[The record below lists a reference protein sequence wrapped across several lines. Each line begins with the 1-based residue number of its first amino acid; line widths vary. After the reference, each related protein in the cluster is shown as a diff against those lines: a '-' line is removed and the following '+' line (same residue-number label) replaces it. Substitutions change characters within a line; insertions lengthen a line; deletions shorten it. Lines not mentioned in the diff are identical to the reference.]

1 MQRFPKVRP
10 PPGGANP
17 DEETNV
23 SEPLID
29 PARLDVA
36 SPEHYEQHGYPH
48 REWTWMRRHDP
59 VFWYDRANVDPFWA
73 ITKHADIIKI
83 GKQPELFLNA
93 PRLAVFTRDL
103 PPPEEGTS
111 RHLLNMD
118 PPDHGKYRKVTS
130 HWFTPRAIRAMDAK
144 VARVTREVLDAAA
157 EIADADFV
165 RDVSA
170 KITIAV
176 IAEML
181 GVPRSDWDKLFR
193 WTNEIIAPQDPE
205 FQHAGTAQATIEQ
218 ARIELFVY
226 FDALVQERR
235 VHPTDDIVS
244 VVARGQV
251 NGMPLPPV
259 ELLSYFFLLVVAG
272 NETTRNAMTG
282 GMLALLENPREWE
295 KLVADAD
302 LVDRA
307 VEEIVRWTT
316 PVIQFARTATRD
328 YELRGKVIRRGQS
341 VCLFYASGNRD
352 EEVFSDP
359 FAFRV
364 DRDPNP
370 HIGFGMGEHV
380 CLGAHLA
387 RLELRHAFGQLRE
400 RLVRCEP
407 SGRVERVRSSFVG
420 GIKRAPMRWELRPAP
435 AS

>member
-1 MQRFPKVRP
+1 MNAR
-10 PPGGANP
+10 A
-17 DEETNV
+17 
-23 SEPLID
+23 ID
-29 PARLDVA
+29 PATLDVA
-36 SPEHYEQHGYPH
+36 TPEHYEQHGYPH
-48 REWTWMRRHDP
+48 AEWTWIRNHDP
-59 VFWYDRANVDPFWA
+59 VFWYDRANVEPFWA
-73 ITKHADIIKI
+73 ITKHADIIAI
-83 GKQPELFLNA
+83 GKQPQLFLNA

-103 PPPEEGTS
+103 PPPEEGES

-118 PPDHGKYRKVTS
+118 PPDHGRYRRVTS

-144 VARVTREVLDAAA
+144 VARVTREVLDEAAK
-157 EIADADFV
+157 EEQGDFV

-181 GVPRSDWDKLFR
+181 GVPRPDWDKLFR

-205 FQHAGTAQATIEQ
+205 FQHGATPKDTIDK

-226 FDALVQERR
+226 FSDLVNARR
-235 VHPTDDIVS
+235 AQPSDDIVS
-244 VVARGQV
+244 VVANGQV
-251 NGMPLPPV
+251 NGAPLPPV

-282 GMLALLENPREWE
+282 GLLALLEHPAEWE
-295 KLVADAD
+295 KLRRDPA
-302 LVDRA
+302 LVERA

-328 YELRGKVIRRGQS
+328 YELRGKSIRAGES

-352 EEVFSDP
+352 EDVFPDP

-387 RLELRHAFGQLRE
+387 RLELRHAFAQLRE
-400 RLVRCEP
+400 RLARCELA
-407 SGRVERVRSSFVG
+407 GDVERVRSSFVG
-420 GIKRAPMRWELRPAP
+420 GIKRAPMRWDIRPA
-435 AS
+435 ATA